1 MNEQITTSSPNF
13 VCSECQ
19 NEVELP
25 ENKRRAGDVVECP
38 YCGIEFELLNVSEGI
53 TTLQI
58 IEEEK

>member
-1 MNEQITTSSPNF
+1 MNDQISTNTNKF

-19 NEVELP
+19 NEIELP
-25 ENKRRAGDVVECP
+25 ENKRRVGDVIECP
-38 YCGIEFELLNVSEGI
+38 YCGIEFEMLSIANDT